1 MVISEKDNCASRALF
16 FTCLIILVFNDLGPQ
31 SRECVAHL
39 VVSIILGCLMIIK
52 DACGTCTGILDFK
65 QKAINR
71 NLNFTFGSHH
81 HIFSHHDIFQPV
93 TAKSK

>member
-1 MVISEKDNCASRALF
+1 MVISEKDNCASRTLF

-52 DACGTCTGILDFK
+52 DACGTCTGILDLK
-65 QKAINR
+65 K
-71 NLNFTFGSHH
+71 
-81 HIFSHHDIFQPV
+81 
-93 TAKSK
+93 KSYQQEFEFYLW